1 VGFDIVRLKVIDNV
15 AVIISFISDDVE
27 VLIEIQVLYV
37 ISVFVEPSSW
47 I

>member
-37 ISVFVEPSSW
+37 ISVFVESSSW